1 MWGQINGGSRTRR
14 SVDYEFLLPKGY
26 LWDVLQVC
34 DRPVPLWTCAV
45 LLEKVHFGPSP
56 ALYTIANFTKCH
68 EIIFS
73 SDSTQKNVLWFH
85 NIPVVIAW
93 GHGRKIGK

>member
-1 MWGQINGGSRTRR
+1 MWGQINGGSRTGR

-34 DRPVPLWTCAV
+34 DRPVPLWACAL

-56 ALYTIANFTKCH
+56 ALNPIANFMECH

-73 SDSTQKNVLWFH
+73 SDCNQKNVLWFH
-85 NIPVVIAW
+85 NIPVEIAW
-93 GHGRKIGK
+93 GHGAKK